1 VATARWSGGDH
12 QGVERLA
19 EAIGGDIAARE
30 QAEIQRAMHTREAQL
45 GCVLTQTRSDPEG
58 YAIRDPGSTTCITVL

>member
-1 VATARWSGGDH
+1 VTTKA
-12 QGVERLA
+12 VERLA

-45 GCVLTQTRSDPEG
+45 GCVSTQTRSDPEG
-58 YAIRDPGSTTCITVL
+58 YGIRDPGSTTSLAIASA